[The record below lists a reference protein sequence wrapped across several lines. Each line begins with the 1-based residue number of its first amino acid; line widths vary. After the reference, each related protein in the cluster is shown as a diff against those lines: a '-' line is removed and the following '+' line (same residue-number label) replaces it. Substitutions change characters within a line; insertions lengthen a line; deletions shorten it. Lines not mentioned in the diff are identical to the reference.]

1 MSGNPI
7 TFRRQTASD
16 VLDNVFSQ
24 GGGTVLVD
32 GLSGMGKTYFLR
44 ELAQQARQRERWPV
58 TFLAA
63 DRIERGEPYSFI
75 ERFLASGFNPDWDFE
90 TESKKQ
96 PLSVARACVR
106 HLLDEAKSTE
116 DGHIILIDDAHW
128 IDDESTRVLRHLIPR
143 VNRRNIAFVLSA
155 RTPHEPSSI
164 GQFLAE
170 AAAANPQDQH
180 IEIGPLQEAEIR
192 ALAMDRFG
200 MMISRQ
206 NAAELQRATGG
217 SFIGVDSIFSQVT
230 PEEVKQLH
238 RTWEFPIRDI
248 EVENPLLGTFYELD
262 DKARTVAQIV
272 CLAQHELP
280 REMLWAALEQLGLP
294 NKIHDAIQ
302 AGVIRESGFGK
313 SIVPK
318 HDLIASAVRSTVE
331 PPFRRKVHRVLSE
344 LTEGYRSVRHMFLG
358 AESWNETLEARVE
371 EYVTEATELGQF
383 DHAIEILR
391 MGLDLAENFN
401 IRQRLITDLVLI
413 SIRAKSG
420 YRCLD
425 LLPEIETFPHS
436 MLREFLALMLRV
448 YIVDEPYPE
457 ERAKQVL
464 ETPSETPDETAL
476 QGYLLFT
483 LIMMMMRSPNR
494 RKVLDTIP
502 TAKDFITKGPQS
514 PDELLDRRFAWM
526 VAPEDCLMHLDCLEL
541 VQWHI
546 DGRAQDVR
554 RALPEMMQRVITL
567 PPNGT
572 KVDCLT
578 TLAGLAM
585 ALGQT
590 VRAHDMASQ
599 AIELLERGTLE
610 SWSHATPHIIQAH
623 CFFLLGRYD
632 QASAALDHF
641 EEISH
646 DSLDLEARLTGAAL
660 RAKLMT
666 ITQQDDPEAYIGQS
680 RRLWDFDWE
689 HYGRDL
695 SVMAQLEHA
704 RAAGD
709 DQTILEITS
718 HPEVHNIATTLRGF
732 LTFRAHALID
742 TGELEEA
749 QQLID
754 ELSQRRGTTW
764 FEHWGSLD
772 WLKARL
778 AQAHD
783 RLDAAQQH
791 YKAALKQKT
800 YPLTWALTNRDY
812 GVFLLEQQ
820 DFEKAESV
828 LRQAVATLEDLGAT
842 AYLTPTRKQ
851 LDAAIEQNRQSRND
865 VLTSMTQREREVAAL
880 LADGHSNRAIAERLV
895 VSQSTARFHVSNI
908 LRKLQL
914 TSRAEVAMLFHESQR
929 TRAGDKPT
937 TD

>member
-32 GLSGMGKTYFLR
+32 GLAGMGKTYFLR
-44 ELAQQARQRERWPV
+44 ELAQQARQRELWPV

-75 ERFLASGFNPDWDFE
+75 ERFLAAGFAPDWDFE

-106 HLLDEAKSTE
+106 HLLSDATGPGQ
-116 DGHIILIDDAHW
+116 GHIILIDDAHW
-128 IDDESTRVLRHLIPR
+128 IDDDSTRVLRHLIPR
-143 VNRRNIAFVLSA
+143 VNRRNIVFVCSA

-164 GQFLAE
+164 GQFLAQ

-180 IEIGPLQEAEIR
+180 IDIGPLQEAEIR

-200 MMISRQ
+200 MTISRQ

-238 RTWEFPIRDI
+238 RTWKFPIRDI
-248 EVENPLLGTFYELD
+248 EVQNPLLGSFYELD
-262 DKARTVAQIV
+262 TQAQTVAQIV

-280 REMLWAALEQLGLP
+280 REMLLAALEQLGLP

-318 HDLIASAVRSTVE
+318 HELIASAVRSVVE
-331 PPFRRKVHRVLSE
+331 PPFRRKVHRVLSD
-344 LTEGYRSVRHMFLG
+344 LTDGYRSVWHMFMG
-358 AESWNETLEARVE
+358 AESWNDTLEARVE
-371 EYVTEATELGQF
+371 EYVTEATELSQF
-383 DHAIEILR
+383 DHATEILR
-391 MGLDLAENFN
+391 MGLDLAEDSNV
-401 IRQRLITDLVLI
+401 RQRLITDLVLI

-425 LLPEIETFPHS
+425 LLPEIESFPPG

-448 YIVDEPYPE
+448 YIVDDPYPE
-457 ERAKQVL
+457 DRARAVL
-464 ETPSETPDETAL
+464 EATSETPDETAL

-483 LIMMMMRSPNR
+483 LIMMMMRSPER
-494 RKVLDTIP
+494 RRVLDTIP
-502 TAKDFITKGPQS
+502 VAKDFIAKGPQS
-514 PDELLDRRFAWM
+514 PEELLDRRYVWM
-526 VAPEDCLMHLDCLEL
+526 VAPQDFILHLDCMEL
-541 VQWHI
+541 VQWNL
-546 DGRAQDVR
+546 DGRQQDIR
-554 RALPEMMQRVITL
+554 MALPELMRRVATL

-572 KVDCLT
+572 KIDCLT
-578 TLAGLAM
+578 TLSGLAM
-585 ALGQT
+585 AIGQT

-599 AIELLERGTLE
+599 AIDLLDRGALE
-610 SWSHATPHIIQAH
+610 SWSNATPRIIQAH
-623 CFFLLGRYD
+623 CFLLFGKYHE
-632 QASAALDHF
+632 AIEALDHF
-641 EEISH
+641 DEISH

-660 RAKLMT
+660 RAKVLS
-666 ITQQDDPEAYIGQS
+666 ITQQSDPQAYISQAE
-680 RRLWDFDWE
+680 RLWDFDWE

-695 SVMAQLEHA
+695 AAMAQLEHA
-704 RAAGD
+704 RAVGD
-709 DQTILEITS
+709 DQAILEITAR
-718 HPEVHNIATTLRGF
+718 PEVLNIATTLRGF
-732 LTFRAHALID
+732 LTYRVHALID
-742 TGELEEA
+742 SGELDAAEDLIEELA
-749 QQLID
+749 R
-754 ELSQRRGTTW
+754 RRGTTW

-778 AQAHD
+778 AQAHG

-800 YPLTWALTNRDY
+800 YPLAWALTNRDY
-812 GVFLLEQQ
+812 GVFLLEQH
-820 DFEKAESV
+820 DFEKADTI
-828 LRQAVATLEDLGAT
+828 LRQAVTTLEDIDAT
-842 AYLTPTRKQ
+842 AYLASARKQ

-880 LADGHSNRAIAERLV
+880 LADGHSNRSIAERLV

-914 TSRAEVAMLFHESQR
+914 SSRAEVAMLFHESL
-929 TRAGDKPT
+929 RARAT
-937 TD
+937 EESATD